1 LDFQGLRDKLITF
14 ETKKG
19 NDEYSHIQTNLK
31 NLEKEKKQIDSNKN
45 KTRMLESK
53 LTLIELFIIDLKNK
67 KKRLPIEKNNTIQEW
82 ELKTPKDI
90 RAGAVDDVCKAHKTG
105 FSNLKAGNIKFFD
118 IKYRKNNQPTKSFL
132 ISKNMVKN
140 KNGILQI
147 APLFFKENNTNGNF
161 KMGKKTIKK
170 HNNLEINND
179 CRILKQNNTYYL
191 SVPISVTIE
200 ERKSPKNYCGID
212 PGVRTFMTTF
222 GNNGCFEYDYD
233 NDKLKKIDNK
243 KRILLK
249 KDKRQRLRKRKL
261 VNLERKKEFLVNEL
275 HWKTITHLLKT
286 NDFLFY
292 GDIKSHNIVKNGKN
306 KTLNTNMNNLKF
318 FEFKQRLLFKA
329 IEKGKKVF
337 EIKEPYTTKTCSF
350 CGVLNNPEKS
360 KIYECQSCMRKIGRD
375 VNASKNMLLKGIMTC
390 L

>member
-1 LDFQGLRDKLITF
+1 
-14 ETKKG
+14 
-19 NDEYSHIQTNLK
+19 
-31 NLEKEKKQIDSNKN
+31 
-45 KTRMLESK
+45 M
-53 LTLIELFIIDLKNK
+53 
-67 KKRLPIEKNNTIQEW
+67 
-82 ELKTPKDI
+82 
-90 RAGAVDDVCKAHKTG
+90 
-105 FSNLKAGNIKFFD
+105 
-118 IKYRKNNQPTKSFL
+118 
-132 ISKNMVKN
+132 
-140 KNGILQI
+140 
-147 APLFFKENNTNGNF
+147 
-161 KMGKKTIKK
+161 
-170 HNNLEINND
+170 
-179 CRILKQNNTYYL
+179 
-191 SVPISVTIE
+191 
-200 ERKSPKNYCGID
+200 
-212 PGVRTFMTTF
+212 
-222 GNNGCFEYDYD
+222 
-233 NDKLKKIDNK
+233 
-243 KRILLK
+243 
-249 KDKRQRLRKRKL
+249 
-261 VNLERKKEFLVNEL
+261 NEL

>member
-1 LDFQGLRDKLITF
+1 MMDFKNFEKQLDS
-14 ETKKG
+14 
-19 NDEYSHIQTNLK
+19 Y
-31 NLEKEKKQIDSNKN
+31 KN
-45 KTRMLESK
+45 KLK
-53 LTLIELFIIDLKNK
+53 IIDLKLKLVESFIVDFKNK

-118 IKYRKNNQPTKSFL
+118 IKYRKNNKATKSCL
-132 ISKNMVKN
+132 IPKNMVKN
-140 KNGILQI
+140 NDGMLQL
-147 APLFFKENNTNGNF
+147 APLFFKQHNTTGNF

-170 HNNLEINND
+170 HNKLEITND
-179 CRILKQNNTYYL
+179 CRLLKQYNIYYL

-200 ERKSPKNYCGID
+200 PRKQPVNYCGID

-233 NDKLKKIDNK
+233 IEKLTAVDTKIMN
-243 KRILLK
+243 LLK
-249 KDKRQRLRKRKL
+249 SDKIIQRVRKQKL
-261 VNLERKKEFLVNEL
+261 VNLQRKKEFLVDEL
-275 HWKTITHLLKT
+275 HWKTITHLLKR

-292 GDIKSHNIVKNGKN
+292 GDIKSHNIVKNAKN
-306 KTLNTNMNNLKF
+306 KTHNKDMNNLKF
-318 FEFKQRLLFKA
+318 FKFKQRLLLKA
-329 IEKGKKVF
+329 KIKGKQIF

-350 CGVLNNPEKS
+350 CGCLKNPEKS
-360 KIYECQSCMRKIGRD
+360 KIYECQSCNRKIGRD